1 MPVAAILRP
10 LQFNFSLF
18 PEVTPGRGGVN
29 MLRRRCASTPVH
41 RRQEVACVDDVVS
54 RQISRPLLHF
64 WPCTTVNQ
72 SNDYTYAFCIAVYI
86 VSRDMSATTTVRAG
100 VGKPAVRVL
109 KQVAL

>member
-41 RRQEVACVDDVVS
+41 RRQEVACVTTSSHGKSVAHCYIS
-54 RQISRPLLHF
+54 GRALPSISQMITHALSASPSTWYLEICPQRQKFGPVWEGR
-64 WPCTTVNQ
+64 
-72 SNDYTYAFCIAVYI
+72 
-86 VSRDMSATTTVRAG
+86 
-100 VGKPAVRVL
+100 PAVL
-109 KQVAL
+109 KEFAR